1 MWHRRKTSI
10 LRPGVQRYCRRPRSS
25 PLPAPE
31 PAEEVAVL
39 DHPVVD
45 IALGL
50 FWLYLVLSLTA
61 SAVQEWIAAVVGLRA
76 SNLRAGLR
84 SLLGDDYARRL
95 YEHPLVRNLG
105 KKNPF
110 FRSLVSKSKEDCY
123 KRPSYIAPDTLSSVL
138 LAVLAE
144 DTGGRSLVAY
154 GAGEVRAAVEKIRPD
169 HPLKPVLEVLAD
181 DCEGAATQLRV
192 RLAGWFDEGMTRIS
206 GWYKRKATPRW

>member
-1 MWHRRKTSI
+1 M
-10 LRPGVQRYCRRPRSS
+10 
-25 PLPAPE
+25 
-31 PAEEVAVL
+31 L

-61 SAVQEWIAAVVGLRA
+61 SAVQEWIAGVVGLRA

-123 KRPSYIAPDTLSSVL
+123 KT
-138 LAVLAE
+138 
-144 DTGGRSLVAY
+144 
-154 GAGEVRAAVEKIRPD
+154 RAASRWSPTGPGKYVRRSRRSGRTIRSNRSWRYWQTT
-169 HPLKPVLEVLAD
+169 A
-181 DCEGAATQLRV
+181 RV
-192 RLAGWFDEGMTRIS
+192 RRRSSAFDWRAGSTKE
-206 GWYKRKATPRW
+206 